1 MKCSHC
7 QLEFKESE
15 LFKEVINHKEL
26 YFCCTGC
33 ARVYALLLDLNLE
46 SFYDKL
52 NDSTLAPVTPQ
63 DSMSALELEQA
74 LEENNKGDFILNL
87 LLEKTHCNACLW
99 LNQKVLERL
108 KGVKKVSVNF
118 TTHHLQIVFDKSLN
132 PKEIVQK
139 IESLGYG
146 AKIYNAKNYALK
158 AQKEQRSYLLTLSVG
173 FFATMNLM
181 FIAIA
186 KYASYGGA
194 SYGGASYGGA
204 SYGGASYG
212 AGMDKLMQR
221 NLDLVS
227 LFLSLLVLVVVGRFF
242 IKGAFYG
249 LKNGV
254 LGMDLSVSFG
264 ALSAFVYSIYAML
277 VSQETYFEASSTILT
292 LVFGSKFLEL
302 KAKLFAN
309 EKCLAL
315 ESHEIHSVIVV
326 ENGKQIEKHPKDV
339 AIGSVVLVPSGA
351 KIALDGVLLNHASVD
366 ASLISGEFKPL
377 ELGVND
383 QILGGYVN
391 VGVPFSY
398 QVSADFQNSRLSS
411 LLETLK
417 KSFLEKPLIESS
429 ANKIADI
436 FSKAVLFL
444 AFISFLLWQFG
455 LGGNFEKALMV
466 CISVLVISCPCAFA
480 LATPI
485 ALVIGVFKNPLIV
498 FKEALFLETLA
509 KVKKIFIDKTGTLT
523 QKEVLLK
530 EKIIYEEFDE
540 RLLKSLL
547 KVREHLAHS
556 AILKS
561 LDSDEVSLEKIEFF
575 AHGLKANYHNETLLV
590 GSLKFLNAMGVNIK
604 AKESANI
611 MVGFAKNKTLCAL
624 FILEERLKNNAKEV
638 IQFLQNKGLELEILS
653 GDNESSVK
661 ECAKKLGISNY
672 HANLT
677 PEDKAQIINSY
688 KGVCAMIG
696 DGNND
701 ALALKQASVSLGFE
715 KSALSKSACDI
726 LLLEENLSLLRKA
739 FDNAQKVYQ
748 VVLQNIVLSLIYNA
762 ILIPVAMLGYIN
774 PLIASLSMS
783 ASSLLVVLNSLRLKR
798 S

>member
-15 LFKEVINHKEL
+15 LFKEVIDHKEL
-26 YFCCTGC
+26 HFCCTGC

-74 LEENNKGDFILNL
+74 LEENNKGKLILNL

-108 KGVKKVSVNF
+108 SGVKKVSVNF
-118 TTHHLQIVFDKSLN
+118 TTHHLQIVFDKSLD
-132 PKEIVQK
+132 PKEIIQK

-186 KYASYGGA
+186 KYASYGSA
-194 SYGGASYGGA
+194 SYGGANYGT
-204 SYGGASYG
+204 
-212 AGMDKLMQR
+212 GMDKLMQR

-264 ALSAFVYSIYAML
+264 ALSAFVYSLYAML

-302 KAKLFAN
+302 KARLFAN

-326 ENGKQIEKHPKDV
+326 EKDKQIEKHPKDV
-339 AIGSVVLVPSGA
+339 AIGSVVWVPSGA
-351 KIALDGVLLNHASVD
+351 KIALDGVLLNNASVD

-383 QILGGYVN
+383 LILGGYVN

-398 QVSADFQNSRLSS
+398 QVSATFQNSRLSG

-444 AFISFLLWQFG
+444 AFVSFLLWQFG
-455 LGGNFEKALMV
+455 LGGDFEKALMV

-530 EKIIYEEFDE
+530 EKIIYEEFDG

-547 KVREHLAHS
+547 KTREHLAHS

-561 LDSDEVSLEKIEFF
+561 LDSDEVNLETIEFF
-575 AHGLKANYHNETLLV
+575 AHGLKANYQNETLLV
-590 GSLKFLNAMGVNIK
+590 GSLKFLNAMGVDIK

-624 FILEERLKNNAKEV
+624 FILEERLKANAKEV
-638 IQFLQNKGLELEILS
+638 VQALQNKGLELEILS

-661 ECAKKLGISNY
+661 ECAKKLGISKY
-672 HANLT
+672 HAHLT
-677 PEDKAQIINSY
+677 PEDKAQIVSSY

-726 LLLEENLSLLRKA
+726 LLLEEDLSLLEKA

-762 ILIPVAMLGYIN
+762 VLIPIAMLGYIN

-783 ASSLLVVLNSLRLKR
+783 GSSLLVVLNSLRLKR

>member
-74 LEENNKGDFILNL
+74 LEENNKGELILNL

-108 KGVKKVSVNF
+108 SGVKKVSVNF

-132 PKEIVQK
+132 PKEIIQK

-158 AQKEQRSYLLTLSVG
+158 AQKEQRSYLITLSVG

-186 KYASYGGA
+186 KYASYGSA
-194 SYGGASYGGA
+194 SYGGASYGT
-204 SYGGASYG
+204 
-212 AGMDKLMQR
+212 GMDKLMQR

-264 ALSAFVYSIYAML
+264 ALSAFVYSVYAML

-302 KAKLFAN
+302 KARLFAN

-315 ESHEIHSVIVV
+315 ESHEIHSVIIV
-326 ENGKQIEKHPKDV
+326 EKDKQIEKHPKDV
-339 AIGSVVLVPSGA
+339 AIGSVVWVPSGA

-383 QILGGYVN
+383 PILGGYVN

-398 QVSADFQNSRLSS
+398 QVSATFQNSRLSG

-429 ANKIADI
+429 ANQIADI

-444 AFISFLLWQFG
+444 AFVSFLLWQFG

-530 EKIIYEEFDE
+530 EKIIYEGFDE

-547 KVREHLAHS
+547 KTREHLAHS

-561 LDSDEVSLEKIEFF
+561 LDGDEVDLEKIEFF
-575 AHGLKANYHNETLLV
+575 AHGLKANYQNETLLV
-590 GSLKFLNAMGVNIK
+590 GSLKFLSAMGVGIK
-604 AKESANI
+604 TKESANI

-638 IQFLQNKGLELEILS
+638 VQALQNKGLELEILS

-661 ECAKKLGISNY
+661 ECAKKLGISKY
-672 HANLT
+672 HAHLT
-677 PEDKAQIINSY
+677 PEDKAQIVSSY

-715 KSALSKSACDI
+715 KSTLSKSACDI
-726 LLLEENLSLLRKA
+726 LLLEEDLSLLEKA

>member
-15 LFKEVINHKEL
+15 LFKEVIHHKEL
-26 YFCCTGC
+26 HFCCAGC

-63 DSMSALELEQA
+63 DSMNALELEQA
-74 LEENNKGDFILNL
+74 IEENNKGDFILNL

-158 AQKEQRSYLLTLSVG
+158 TQKEQRSYLLTLSVG

-186 KYASYGGA
+186 KYASYGSA
-194 SYGGASYGGA
+194 SYGSAN
-204 SYGGASYG
+204 YG

-264 ALSAFVYSIYAML
+264 ALSAFVYSVYAML
-277 VSQETYFEASSTILT
+277 VSQETYFEASSAILT

-302 KAKLFAN
+302 KARLFAN

-326 ENGKQIEKHPKDV
+326 ENGKQVEKHPKDV
-339 AIGSVVLVPSGA
+339 AIGSVVWVPSGA

-383 QILGGYVN
+383 PILGGYVN

-398 QVSADFQNSRLSS
+398 QVSANFQNSRLSG

-444 AFISFLLWQFG
+444 AFVSFLLWQFG
-455 LGGNFEKALMV
+455 LGGDFEKALMV

-547 KVREHLAHS
+547 KTREHLAHS

-561 LDSDEVSLEKIEFF
+561 LDSDEINLEKIEFF
-575 AHGLKANYHNETLLV
+575 AHGLKASYHNETLLV
-590 GSLKFLNAMGVNIK
+590 GSLKFLNAMGVDTK

-638 IQFLQNKGLELEILS
+638 VQALQNKGLELEILS

-661 ECAKKLGISNY
+661 ECAKKLGISKY

-677 PEDKAQIINSY
+677 PEDKAQIISSY
-688 KGVCAMIG
+688 KGVYAMVG

-726 LLLEENLSLLRKA
+726 LLLEEDLSLLEKA

-798 S
+798 P

>member
-15 LFKEVINHKEL
+15 LFKEAINHKEL

-52 NDSTLAPVTPQ
+52 NDSVLAPVTPQ

-194 SYGGASYGGA
+194 SYGSASYGI
-204 SYGGASYG
+204 
-212 AGMDKLMQR
+212 GMDKLMQR

-254 LGMDLSVSFG
+254 LSMDLSVSFG

-302 KAKLFAN
+302 KARLFAN

-315 ESHEIHSVIVV
+315 ESHEIHSVIVI

-398 QVSADFQNSRLSS
+398 QVSANFQNSRLSS

-638 IQFLQNKGLELEILS
+638 IQALQDKGLELEILS

-677 PEDKAQIINSY
+677 PEDKAQIISSY

-726 LLLEENLSLLRKA
+726 LLLEEDLSLLKKA

>member
-74 LEENNKGDFILNL
+74 LEENNKGELILNL

-118 TTHHLQIVFDKSLN
+118 TTHHLQIVFEKSLN
-132 PKEIVQK
+132 PKEIIQK

-186 KYASYGGA
+186 KYASYGSA
-194 SYGGASYGGA
+194 SYGGANYGG
-204 SYGGASYG
+204 
-212 AGMDKLMQR
+212 GMDKLMQR

-264 ALSAFVYSIYAML
+264 ALSAFVYSLYAML

-302 KAKLFAN
+302 KARLFAN

-315 ESHEIHSVIVV
+315 ESHEIHSVIIV
-326 ENGKQIEKHPKDV
+326 EKDKQIEKHPKDV
-339 AIGSVVLVPSGA
+339 AIGSVVWVPSGA
-351 KIALDGVLLNHASVD
+351 KIALDGVLLNSASVD

-383 QILGGYVN
+383 PILGGYVN

-398 QVSADFQNSRLSS
+398 QVSATFQNSRLSS

-429 ANKIADI
+429 ANQIADI

-444 AFISFLLWQFG
+444 AFVSFLLWQFG

-547 KVREHLAHS
+547 KTREHLAHS
-556 AILKS
+556 AILK
-561 LDSDEVSLEKIEFF
+561 LLHGDEVNLEKIEFF
-575 AHGLKANYHNETLLV
+575 AHGLKASYQNETLLV
-590 GSLKFLNAMGVNIK
+590 GSLKFLNAMGVGIK

-624 FILEERLKNNAKEV
+624 FILEERLKANAKEV
-638 IQFLQNKGLELEILS
+638 IQALQNKGLELEILS

-661 ECAKKLGISNY
+661 ECAKKLGIPKY

-677 PEDKAQIINSY
+677 PEDKAQIVSSY
-688 KGVCAMIG
+688 QGVCAMVG

-726 LLLEENLSLLRKA
+726 LLLEEDLSLLEKA
-739 FDNAQKVYQ
+739 FHNAQKVYQ

>member
-63 DSMSALELEQA
+63 DSMNALELEQA
-74 LEENNKGDFILNL
+74 LEENNKSDFILNL

-108 KGVKKVSVNF
+108 SGVKKVSVNF
-118 TTHHLQIVFDKSLN
+118 TTHHLQIVFEKSLD

-186 KYASYGGA
+186 KYASYGSA
-194 SYGGASYGGA
+194 SYGSASYG
-204 SYGGASYG
+204 S
-212 AGMDKLMQR
+212 GMDKLMQR

-264 ALSAFVYSIYAML
+264 ALSAFVYSVYAML

-302 KAKLFAN
+302 KARLFAN

-326 ENGKQIEKHPKDV
+326 EKDKQIEKHPKDV
-339 AIGSVVLVPSGA
+339 AIGSVVWVPSGA
-351 KIALDGVLLNHASVD
+351 KIALDGVLLNNASVD

-383 QILGGYVN
+383 PILGGYVN

-398 QVSADFQNSRLSS
+398 QVSANFQNSRLSS

-429 ANKIADI
+429 ANQIADI

-444 AFISFLLWQFG
+444 AFVSFLLWQFG
-455 LGGNFEKALMV
+455 LGGDFEKALMV

-530 EKIIYEEFDE
+530 EKIIYEEFDG

-547 KVREHLAHS
+547 KTREHLAHS

-561 LDSDEVSLEKIEFF
+561 LDGDEVSLEKIEFF
-575 AHGLKANYHNETLLV
+575 AHGLKANYQNETLLV
-590 GSLKFLNAMGVNIK
+590 GSLKFLNAMGVDLK
-604 AKESANI
+604 VEESANI

-624 FILEERLKNNAKEV
+624 FILEERLKANAKEV
-638 IQFLQNKGLELEILS
+638 IQALQNKGLELEILS

-661 ECAKKLGISNY
+661 ECAKKLGISKY
-672 HANLT
+672 HAHLT
-677 PEDKAQIINSY
+677 PEDKAQVISSY

-726 LLLEENLSLLRKA
+726 LLLEEDLSLLEKA
-739 FDNAQKVYQ
+739 FHNAQKVYQ

-798 S
+798 T

>member
-74 LEENNKGDFILNL
+74 LEENNKSDFILNL

-186 KYASYGGA
+186 KYASYG
-194 SYGGASYGGA
+194 
-204 SYGGASYG
+204 

-302 KAKLFAN
+302 KARLFAN

-398 QVSADFQNSRLSS
+398 QVSANFQNSRLSG

-547 KVREHLAHS
+547 KTREHLAHS

-604 AKESANI
+604 AKESTNI

-638 IQFLQNKGLELEILS
+638 VQFLQNKGLELEILS

-677 PEDKAQIINSY
+677 PEDKAQIISSY

-726 LLLEENLSLLRKA
+726 LLLEEDLSLLKKA

-783 ASSLLVVLNSLRLKR
+783 GSSLLVVLNSLRLKR

>member
-7 QLEFKESE
+7 QLEFKEGE
-15 LFKEVINHKEL
+15 LFKEVIHHKEL

-74 LEENNKGDFILNL
+74 LEENNKGKLILNL

-108 KGVKKVSVNF
+108 SGVKKVSVNF
-118 TTHHLQIVFDKSLN
+118 TTHHLQIVFDKSLD
-132 PKEIVQK
+132 PKEIIQK

-186 KYASYGGA
+186 KYASYGSA
-194 SYGGASYGGA
+194 SYGGANYGT
-204 SYGGASYG
+204 
-212 AGMDKLMQR
+212 GMDKLMQR

-264 ALSAFVYSIYAML
+264 ALSAFVYSLYAML

-302 KAKLFAN
+302 KARLFAN

-326 ENGKQIEKHPKDV
+326 EKDKQIEKHPKDV
-339 AIGSVVLVPSGA
+339 AIGSVVWVPSGA
-351 KIALDGVLLNHASVD
+351 KIALDGVLLNNASVD

-383 QILGGYVN
+383 PILGGYVN

-398 QVSADFQNSRLSS
+398 QVSANFQNSRLSS

-429 ANKIADI
+429 ANQIADI

-455 LGGNFEKALMV
+455 LGGGFEKALMV

-547 KVREHLAHS
+547 KTREHLAHN
-556 AILKS
+556 AILKT
-561 LDSDEVSLEKIEFF
+561 LDGDEVDLEKIEFF
-575 AHGLKANYHNETLLV
+575 AHGLKANYQNETLLV
-590 GSLKFLNAMGVNIK
+590 GSLKFLKSMGVDLK
-604 AKESANI
+604 VKESANI

-624 FILEERLKNNAKEV
+624 FILEERLKANAKEV
-638 IQFLQNKGLELEILS
+638 IQALQNQGLELEILS

-661 ECAKKLGISNY
+661 ECAKKLGISKY
-672 HANLT
+672 HAHLT
-677 PEDKAQIINSY
+677 PEDKAQIVSSY
-688 KGVCAMIG
+688 QGVCAMIG

-701 ALALKQASVSLGFE
+701 ALALKKASVSLGFE

-726 LLLEENLSLLRKA
+726 LLLEEDLSLLEKA
-739 FDNAQKVYQ
+739 FHNAQKVYQ

>member
-15 LFKEVINHKEL
+15 LFKEVIHHKEL
-26 YFCCTGC
+26 HFCCAGC

-63 DSMSALELEQA
+63 DPMNILELEQA

-118 TTHHLQIVFDKSLN
+118 TTHHLQIVFEKSLD
-132 PKEIVQK
+132 PKEIIQK

-146 AKIYNAKNYALK
+146 AKIYNVQNYTLK

-186 KYASYGGA
+186 KYASYGSTSYGSA
-194 SYGGASYGGA
+194 SYGSASYG
-204 SYGGASYG
+204 S
-212 AGMDKLMQR
+212 GMDKLMQR

-302 KAKLFAN
+302 KARLFAN

-315 ESHEIHSVIVV
+315 ESHEIHSVIIV

-339 AIGSVVLVPSGA
+339 ATGSVVWVPSGA
-351 KIALDGVLLNHASVD
+351 KIALDGVLLSNASVD

-383 QILGGYVN
+383 PILGGYVN

-398 QVSADFQNSRLSS
+398 QVSATFQNSRLSS

-429 ANKIADI
+429 ANQIADI

-444 AFISFLLWQFG
+444 AFVSFLLWQFG
-455 LGGNFEKALMV
+455 LGGSFEKALMV

-547 KVREHLAHS
+547 KTKEHLAHN
-556 AILKS
+556 AILKT
-561 LDSDEVSLEKIEFF
+561 LHVDEVNLEKIEFF
-575 AHGLKANYHNETLLV
+575 AHGLKASYHNETLLV
-590 GSLKFLNAMGVNIK
+590 GSLKFLNAMGVDIK
-604 AKESANI
+604 TKESANI

-624 FILEERLKNNAKEV
+624 FILEERLKANAKEV
-638 IQFLQNKGLELEILS
+638 IQALQNQGLELEILS

-661 ECAKKLGISNY
+661 ECAKKLGISKY
-672 HANLT
+672 HAHLT
-677 PEDKAQIINSY
+677 PEDKAQIISSY

-726 LLLEENLSLLRKA
+726 LLLEEDLSLLEKA
-739 FDNAQKVYQ
+739 FHNAQKVYQ

-783 ASSLLVVLNSLRLKR
+783 GSSLLVVLNSLRLKR

>member
-15 LFKEVINHKEL
+15 LFKEMINHKEL
-26 YFCCTGC
+26 HFCCTGC

-74 LEENNKGDFILNL
+74 LEENNKGELILNL

-108 KGVKKVSVNF
+108 SGVKKVSVNF
-118 TTHHLQIVFDKSLN
+118 TTHHLQIVFEKSLN
-132 PKEIVQK
+132 PKEIIQK

-186 KYASYGGA
+186 KYASYG
-194 SYGGASYGGA
+194 S
-204 SYGGASYG
+204 
-212 AGMDKLMQR
+212 GMDKLMQR

-264 ALSAFVYSIYAML
+264 ALSAFVYSLYAML

-302 KAKLFAN
+302 KARLFAN

-315 ESHEIHSVIVV
+315 ESHEIHSVIIV

-339 AIGSVVLVPSGA
+339 AIGSVVWVPSGA
-351 KIALDGVLLNHASVD
+351 KIALDGVLLNNASVD

-383 QILGGYVN
+383 PILGGYVN

-429 ANKIADI
+429 ANQIADI

-444 AFISFLLWQFG
+444 AFVSFLLWQFG

-530 EKIIYEEFDE
+530 EKIIHEEFDE

-547 KVREHLAHS
+547 KTREHLAHN

-561 LDSDEVSLEKIEFF
+561 LDGDEVNLEKIEFF
-575 AHGLKANYHNETLLV
+575 AHGLKANYQNETLLV

-624 FILEERLKNNAKEV
+624 FILEERLKANAKEV
-638 IQFLQNKGLELEILS
+638 IQALQNQGLELEILS

-661 ECAKKLGISNY
+661 ECAKKLGISKY
-672 HANLT
+672 HAHLT
-677 PEDKAQIINSY
+677 PEDKAQIVSSY
-688 KGVCAMIG
+688 QGVCAMVG

-726 LLLEENLSLLRKA
+726 LLLEEDLSLLEKA

>member
-26 YFCCTGC
+26 HFCCTGC

-63 DSMSALELEQA
+63 GSMNALELEQA
-74 LEENNKGDFILNL
+74 LEESNKSDFILNL

-132 PKEIVQK
+132 PREIVQK

-186 KYASYGGA
+186 KYASYG
-194 SYGGASYGGA
+194 S
-204 SYGGASYG
+204 ASYG

-302 KAKLFAN
+302 KARLFAN

-326 ENGKQIEKHPKDV
+326 ENGKQTEKHPKDV
-339 AIGSVVLVPSGA
+339 AIGSVVWVPSGA
-351 KIALDGVLLNHASVD
+351 KIALDGALLSNASVD

-383 QILGGYVN
+383 PILGGYVN

-398 QVSADFQNSRLSS
+398 QVSTNFQNSRLSG

-444 AFISFLLWQFG
+444 ALVSFLLWQFG
-455 LGGNFEKALMV
+455 LGGDFEKALMV

-530 EKIIYEEFDE
+530 EKIIYEEFDG
-540 RLLKSLL
+540 RLLRSLL
-547 KVREHLAHS
+547 KTREHLAHS

-561 LDSDEVSLEKIEFF
+561 LDGDEVSLEKIEFF
-575 AHGLKANYHNETLLV
+575 AHGLKASYRNETLLV
-590 GSLKFLNAMGVNIK
+590 GSLKFLNAMGVDTPMK
-604 AKESANI
+604 DSANI

-638 IQFLQNKGLELEILS
+638 VQALQNKGLELEILS

-661 ECAKKLGISNY
+661 ECAKKLGISKY
-672 HANLT
+672 HAHLT
-677 PEDKAQIINSY
+677 PEDKAQIISSY

-726 LLLEENLSLLRKA
+726 LLLEEDLSLLKKA

>member
-186 KYASYGGA
+186 KYASYG
-194 SYGGASYGGA
+194 
-204 SYGGASYG
+204 

-302 KAKLFAN
+302 KARLFAN

-351 KIALDGVLLNHASVD
+351 KIALDGVLLNSASVD

-398 QVSADFQNSRLSS
+398 QVSANFQNSRLSS

-547 KVREHLAHS
+547 KTREHLAHS

-604 AKESANI
+604 AKESTNI

-624 FILEERLKNNAKEV
+624 FVLEERLKNNAKEV
-638 IQFLQNKGLELEILS
+638 VQFLQNKGLELEILS

-677 PEDKAQIINSY
+677 PEDKAQIISSY

-726 LLLEENLSLLRKA
+726 LLLEEDLSLLKKA

>member
-26 YFCCTGC
+26 HFCCTGC

-52 NDSTLAPVTPQ
+52 NDSTLAPVTLQ

-74 LEENNKGDFILNL
+74 LEENNKSDFILNL

-194 SYGGASYGGA
+194 SYGGASY
-204 SYGGASYG
+204 S

-302 KAKLFAN
+302 KARLFAN

-351 KIALDGVLLNHASVD
+351 KIALDGVLLNSASVD

-391 VGVPFSY
+391 VGAPFSY
-398 QVSADFQNSRLSS
+398 QVSANFQNSRLSS

-498 FKEALFLETLA
+498 FKEALFLEALA
-509 KVKKIFIDKTGTLT
+509 KVEKIFIDKTGTLT

-547 KVREHLAHS
+547 KTREHLAHS

-561 LDSDEVSLEKIEFF
+561 LDSDEVHLETIEFF
-575 AHGLKANYHNETLLV
+575 AHGLKANCHNETLLV

-638 IQFLQNKGLELEILS
+638 IQALQNKGLELEILS
-653 GDNESSVK
+653 GDNENSVK
-661 ECAKKLGISNY
+661 ECAKKLGISKY

-677 PEDKAQIINSY
+677 PEDKAQIISSY

-726 LLLEENLSLLRKA
+726 LLLEEDLSLLKKA

-783 ASSLLVVLNSLRLKR
+783 CSSLLVVLNSLRLKR

>member
-15 LFKEVINHKEL
+15 LFKEVIHHKEL

-33 ARVYALLLDLNLE
+33 ARVYALLTDLNLE

-132 PKEIVQK
+132 PKEIIQK

-146 AKIYNAKNYALK
+146 AKIYNAQNYTLK

-186 KYASYGGA
+186 KYASYGSA
-194 SYGGASYGGA
+194 SYGGAGYG
-204 SYGGASYG
+204 S
-212 AGMDKLMQR
+212 GMDKLMQR

-264 ALSAFVYSIYAML
+264 ALSAFVYSLYAML

-302 KAKLFAN
+302 KARLFAN

-339 AIGSVVLVPSGA
+339 AIGSVVWVPSGA
-351 KIALDGVLLNHASVD
+351 KIALDGVLLNNASVD

-383 QILGGYVN
+383 PILGGYVN

-398 QVSADFQNSRLSS
+398 QVSVNFQNSRLSS

-429 ANKIADI
+429 ANQIADI

-444 AFISFLLWQFG
+444 AFVSFLLWQFG

-547 KVREHLAHS
+547 KTREHLAHN
-556 AILKS
+556 AILKT
-561 LDSDEVSLEKIEFF
+561 LNGDEVSLEKIEFF
-575 AHGLKANYHNETLLV
+575 AHGLKANYQNETLLV
-590 GSLKFLNAMGVNIK
+590 GSLKFLKSMGVDLK
-604 AKESANI
+604 VKESANI
-611 MVGFAKNKTLCAL
+611 MVGFAKNKTLYAL
-624 FILEERLKNNAKEV
+624 FILEERLKANAKEV
-638 IQFLQNKGLELEILS
+638 IQALQNQGLELEILS

-661 ECAKKLGISNY
+661 ECAKKLGISKY
-672 HANLT
+672 HAHLT
-677 PEDKAQIINSY
+677 PEDKAQIISSY
-688 KGVCAMIG
+688 KGVCAMVG

-726 LLLEENLSLLRKA
+726 LLLEENLSLLEKA

-748 VVLQNIVLSLIYNA
+748 VVLQNIVLSLIYNT

-783 ASSLLVVLNSLRLKR
+783 GSSLLVVLNSLRLKC

>member
-26 YFCCTGC
+26 HFCCTGC

-63 DSMSALELEQA
+63 DSMNALELEQA
-74 LEENNKGDFILNL
+74 IEENNKGELILNL

-108 KGVKKVSVNF
+108 SGVKKVSVNF

-194 SYGGASYGGA
+194 SYGGTN
-204 SYGGASYG
+204 YG

-264 ALSAFVYSIYAML
+264 ALSAFVYSVYAML

-302 KAKLFAN
+302 KARLFAN

-315 ESHEIHSVIVV
+315 ESHEIHSVIIV
-326 ENGKQIEKHPKDV
+326 EKDKQIEKHPKDV
-339 AIGSVVLVPSGA
+339 AIGSVVWVPSGA
-351 KIALDGVLLNHASVD
+351 KIALDGVLLNNASVD

-383 QILGGYVN
+383 PILGGYVN

-398 QVSADFQNSRLSS
+398 QVSATFQNSRLSS

-429 ANKIADI
+429 ANQIADI

-444 AFISFLLWQFG
+444 AFVSFLLWQFG
-455 LGGNFEKALMV
+455 LGGDFEKALMV

-530 EKIIYEEFDE
+530 EKIIYKEFDE

-547 KVREHLAHS
+547 KTREHLAHN
-556 AILKS
+556 AILKT
-561 LDSDEVSLEKIEFF
+561 LNSDEVNLEKIEFF
-575 AHGLKANYHNETLLV
+575 AHGLKANYQNETLLV

-604 AKESANI
+604 TKESANI

-624 FILEERLKNNAKEV
+624 FILEERLKANAKEV
-638 IQFLQNKGLELEILS
+638 IQALQNQGLELEILS

-661 ECAKKLGISNY
+661 ECAKKLGISKY

-677 PEDKAQIINSY
+677 PEDKAQIISSY
-688 KGVCAMIG
+688 QGVCAMIG

-701 ALALKQASVSLGFE
+701 ALALKKASVSLGFE

-726 LLLEENLSLLRKA
+726 LLLEEDLSLLEKA
-739 FDNAQKVYQ
+739 FHNAQKVYQ

-783 ASSLLVVLNSLRLKR
+783 GSSLLVVLNSLRLKR
-798 S
+798 P

>member
-15 LFKEVINHKEL
+15 LFKEVIHHKEL

-33 ARVYALLLDLNLE
+33 ARVYALLTDLNLE

-74 LEENNKGDFILNL
+74 LEENNKGELILNL

-118 TTHHLQIVFDKSLN
+118 TTHHLQIVFEKSLN
-132 PKEIVQK
+132 PKEIIQK

-146 AKIYNAKNYALK
+146 AKIYNAQNYTLK

-186 KYASYGGA
+186 KYASYGSA
-194 SYGGASYGGA
+194 SYGGVGYGG
-204 SYGGASYG
+204 
-212 AGMDKLMQR
+212 GMDKLMQR

-302 KAKLFAN
+302 KARLFAN

-339 AIGSVVLVPSGA
+339 AIGSVVWVPSGA
-351 KIALDGVLLNHASVD
+351 KIALDGVLLNNASVD
-366 ASLISGEFKPL
+366 ASLINGEFKPL

-383 QILGGYVN
+383 PILGGYVN

-429 ANKIADI
+429 ANQIADI

-444 AFISFLLWQFG
+444 AFVSFLLWQFG

-530 EKIIYEEFDE
+530 EKIIYKEFDE

-547 KVREHLAHS
+547 KTREHLAHN
-556 AILKS
+556 AILKT
-561 LDSDEVSLEKIEFF
+561 LDGDEVNLEKIEFF
-575 AHGLKANYHNETLLV
+575 AHGLKANYQNETLLV
-590 GSLKFLNAMGVNIK
+590 GSLKFLNAMGVGIK
-604 AKESANI
+604 TKESANI

-624 FILEERLKNNAKEV
+624 FILEERLKANAKEV
-638 IQFLQNKGLELEILS
+638 IQALQNQGLELEILS
-653 GDNESSVK
+653 GDNERSVK
-661 ECAKKLGISNY
+661 ECAKKLGISKY
-672 HANLT
+672 HAHLT
-677 PEDKAQIINSY
+677 PEDKAQIVSSY
-688 KGVCAMIG
+688 QGVCAMIG

-726 LLLEENLSLLRKA
+726 LLLEEDLSLLEKA
-739 FDNAQKVYQ
+739 FHNAQKVYQ

-762 ILIPVAMLGYIN
+762 VLIPVAMLGYIN

>member
-15 LFKEVINHKEL
+15 LFKEVIHHKEL

-74 LEENNKGDFILNL
+74 LEENNKSDFILNL

-118 TTHHLQIVFDKSLN
+118 TTHHLQIVFDKSLD
-132 PKEIVQK
+132 PKEIIQK

-194 SYGGASYGGA
+194 SYGGAGYGT
-204 SYGGASYG
+204 
-212 AGMDKLMQR
+212 GMDKLMQR

-277 VSQETYFEASSTILT
+277 VSQETYFEASNTILT

-302 KAKLFAN
+302 KARLFAN

-315 ESHEIHSVIVV
+315 ESHEIHSVIIV

-339 AIGSVVLVPSGA
+339 AIGSVVWVPSGA
-351 KIALDGVLLNHASVD
+351 KIALDGVLLNNASVD

-383 QILGGYVN
+383 PILGGYVN

-398 QVSADFQNSRLSS
+398 QVSANFQNSRLSS

-429 ANKIADI
+429 ANQIADI

-444 AFISFLLWQFG
+444 AFVSFLLWQFG

-530 EKIIYEEFDE
+530 EKIIYEEFDG

-547 KVREHLAHS
+547 KVREHLAHN
-556 AILKS
+556 AILKT
-561 LDSDEVSLEKIEFF
+561 LDSDEVNLEQIEFF
-575 AHGLKANYHNETLLV
+575 AHGLKASYQNETLLV
-590 GSLKFLNAMGVNIK
+590 GSLKFLNAMGVDLK
-604 AKESANI
+604 VEESANI

-624 FILEERLKNNAKEV
+624 FILEERLKANAKEV
-638 IQFLQNKGLELEILS
+638 IQALQNQGLELEILS

-661 ECAKKLGISNY
+661 ECAKKLGISKY

-677 PEDKAQIINSY
+677 PEYKAQIVSSY

-726 LLLEENLSLLRKA
+726 LLLEEDLSLLEKA
-739 FDNAQKVYQ
+739 FHNAQKVYQ

>member
-15 LFKEVINHKEL
+15 LFKEVIHHKEL
-26 YFCCTGC
+26 HFCCAGC

-186 KYASYGGA
+186 KYASYG
-194 SYGGASYGGA
+194 
-204 SYGGASYG
+204 

-264 ALSAFVYSIYAML
+264 ALSAFVYSVYAML

-302 KAKLFAN
+302 KARLFAN

-326 ENGKQIEKHPKDV
+326 ENGKQTEKHPKDV
-339 AIGSVVLVPSGA
+339 AIGSVVWVPSGA

-383 QILGGYVN
+383 PILGGYVN

-398 QVSADFQNSRLSS
+398 QVSANFQNSRLSG

-444 AFISFLLWQFG
+444 AFVSFLLWQFG
-455 LGGNFEKALMV
+455 LGGDFEKALMV

-530 EKIIYEEFDE
+530 EKIIYEGFDE

-547 KVREHLAHS
+547 KTREHLAHS
-556 AILKS
+556 TILKS
-561 LDSDEVSLEKIEFF
+561 LNSDEVSLEKIEFF
-575 AHGLKANYHNETLLV
+575 AHGLKASYHNETMLV
-590 GSLKFLNAMGVNIK
+590 GSLKFLNAMGVDTK

-638 IQFLQNKGLELEILS
+638 IQALQNKGLELEILS
-653 GDNESSVK
+653 GDNENSVK
-661 ECAKKLGISNY
+661 ECTKKLGISKY

-677 PEDKAQIINSY
+677 PEDKAQIIRSY

-726 LLLEENLSLLRKA
+726 LLLEEDLSLLEKA

>member
-52 NDSTLAPVTPQ
+52 NDSVLAPVTPQ

-194 SYGGASYGGA
+194 SYGST
-204 SYGGASYG
+204 SYG

-302 KAKLFAN
+302 KARLFAN

-339 AIGSVVLVPSGA
+339 AIGSVILVPSGA

-383 QILGGYVN
+383 PILGGYVN

-398 QVSADFQNSRLSS
+398 QVSANFQNSRLSS

-436 FSKAVLFL
+436 FSKAVLSL

-455 LGGNFEKALMV
+455 LGGGFEKALMV

-547 KVREHLAHS
+547 KTREHLAHS

-561 LDSDEVSLEKIEFF
+561 LDSDEIHLETIEFF

-604 AKESANI
+604 AKENANI

-638 IQFLQNKGLELEILS
+638 VQALQNKGLELEILS

-677 PEDKAQIINSY
+677 PEDKAQIISSY

-715 KSALSKSACDI
+715 KSALSKSTCDI
-726 LLLEENLSLLRKA
+726 LLLEEDLSLLKKA

>member
-15 LFKEVINHKEL
+15 LFKETINHKEL
-26 YFCCTGC
+26 HFCCAGC

-52 NDSTLAPVTPQ
+52 NDSTLAPITPQ
-63 DSMSALELEQA
+63 DPMNILELEQA
-74 LEENNKGDFILNL
+74 LEENNKGELILNL

-108 KGVKKVSVNF
+108 SGVKKVSVNF
-118 TTHHLQIVFDKSLN
+118 TTHHLQIVFEKSLD
-132 PKEIVQK
+132 PKEIIQK

-146 AKIYNAKNYALK
+146 AKIYNAKNYTLK

-186 KYASYGGA
+186 KYASYGSAG
-194 SYGGASYGGA
+194 YGGASYG
-204 SYGGASYG
+204 S
-212 AGMDKLMQR
+212 GMDKLMQR

-264 ALSAFVYSIYAML
+264 ALSAFVYSLYAML

-302 KAKLFAN
+302 KARLFAN

-339 AIGSVVLVPSGA
+339 AIGSVVWVPSGA
-351 KIALDGVLLNHASVD
+351 KIALDGVLLNSASVD

-383 QILGGYVN
+383 LILGGYVN

-398 QVSADFQNSRLSS
+398 QVSATFQNSRLSS

-429 ANKIADI
+429 ANQIADI

-444 AFISFLLWQFG
+444 AFVSFLLWQFG

-530 EKIIYEEFDE
+530 EKIIHEEFDE

-547 KVREHLAHS
+547 KTREHLAHS
-556 AILKS
+556 AILKT
-561 LDSDEVSLEKIEFF
+561 LNGDEVDLEKIEFF
-575 AHGLKANYHNETLLV
+575 AHGLKASYQNKTLLV
-590 GSLKFLNAMGVNIK
+590 GSLKFLNAMGVDLK
-604 AKESANI
+604 VKESANI

-624 FILEERLKNNAKEV
+624 FILEERLKANAKEV
-638 IQFLQNKGLELEILS
+638 IQALQNQGLELEILS

-661 ECAKKLGISNY
+661 ECAKKLGISKY
-672 HANLT
+672 HAHLT
-677 PEDKAQIINSY
+677 PEDKAQIISSY
-688 KGVCAMIG
+688 KGVCAMVG

-701 ALALKQASVSLGFE
+701 ALALKQASISLGFE

-726 LLLEENLSLLRKA
+726 LLLEEDLSLLEKA
-739 FDNAQKVYQ
+739 FHNAQKVYQ

-783 ASSLLVVLNSLRLKR
+783 GSSLLVVLNSLRLKR

>member
-15 LFKEVINHKEL
+15 LFKEVINHREL

-33 ARVYALLLDLNLE
+33 ARVYALLSDLNLE

-146 AKIYNAKNYALK
+146 AKIYNAKNYTLK

-186 KYASYGGA
+186 KY
-194 SYGGASYGGA
+194 
-204 SYGGASYG
+204 ASYG

-302 KAKLFAN
+302 KARLFAN

-391 VGVPFSY
+391 MGVPFSY
-398 QVSADFQNSRLSS
+398 QVSANFQNSRLSS

-547 KVREHLAHS
+547 KTREHLAHS

-561 LDSDEVSLEKIEFF
+561 LDSDEVHLEKIEFF

-611 MVGFAKNKTLCAL
+611 MVGFAKNKTLCTL

-653 GDNESSVK
+653 GDHESSVK
-661 ECAKKLGISNY
+661 ECAKKLGISKY

-677 PEDKAQIINSY
+677 PEDKAQIISSY

-726 LLLEENLSLLRKA
+726 LLLEEDLSLLKKA

>member
-15 LFKEVINHKEL
+15 LFKEVINHREL

-33 ARVYALLLDLNLE
+33 ARVYALLTDLNLE

-74 LEENNKGDFILNL
+74 LEENNKGELILNL

-146 AKIYNAKNYALK
+146 AKIYNAKNYTLK

-186 KYASYGGA
+186 KYASYGAA
-194 SYGGASYGGA
+194 SYGS
-204 SYGGASYG
+204 ASYG

-302 KAKLFAN
+302 KARLFAN

-339 AIGSVVLVPSGA
+339 AIGSVVWVPSGA
-351 KIALDGVLLNHASVD
+351 KIALDGVLLNNASVD

-383 QILGGYVN
+383 PILGGYVN

-398 QVSADFQNSRLSS
+398 QVSANFQNSRLSG

-444 AFISFLLWQFG
+444 AFVSFLLWQFG

-530 EKIIYEEFDE
+530 EKIIHEEFDE

-547 KVREHLAHS
+547 KTREHLAHS
-556 AILKS
+556 AIFKS
-561 LDSDEVSLEKIEFF
+561 LHGDEVSLEKIEFF
-575 AHGLKANYHNETLLV
+575 AHGLKASYQNETLLV
-590 GSLKFLNAMGVNIK
+590 GSLKFLKSMGVGIK
-604 AKESANI
+604 TKESANI

-624 FILEERLKNNAKEV
+624 FILEERLKANAKEV
-638 IQFLQNKGLELEILS
+638 IQALQNQGLELEILS

-661 ECAKKLGISNY
+661 ECAKKLGISKY
-672 HANLT
+672 HAHLT
-677 PEDKAQIINSY
+677 PEDKAQIVSSY
-688 KGVCAMIG
+688 QGVCAMVG

-726 LLLEENLSLLRKA
+726 LLLEEDLSLLEKA
-739 FDNAQKVYQ
+739 FHNAQKVYQ

-798 S
+798 T

>member
-63 DSMSALELEQA
+63 DSMSVLELEQA

-194 SYGGASYGGA
+194 SYGS
-204 SYGGASYG
+204 ASYG

-302 KAKLFAN
+302 KARLFAN

-339 AIGSVVLVPSGA
+339 AIGSVVLVPSWA
-351 KIALDGVLLNHASVD
+351 KIALDGVLLNNASVD

-377 ELGVND
+377 ELEVND

-398 QVSADFQNSRLSS
+398 QVSADFQNSRLSG
-411 LLETLK
+411 LLENLK

-436 FSKAVLFL
+436 FSKAVLLL

-509 KVKKIFIDKTGTLT
+509 KVEKIFIDKTGTLT

-561 LDSDEVSLEKIEFF
+561 LDSDEISLEKIEFF

-624 FILEERLKNNAKEV
+624 FVLEERLKNNAKEV
-638 IQFLQNKGLELEILS
+638 VQFLQNKGLELEILS

-661 ECAKKLGISNY
+661 GCAKKLGISNY

-677 PEDKAQIINSY
+677 PEDKAQIISSY
-688 KGVCAMIG
+688 RGVCAMIG

-726 LLLEENLSLLRKA
+726 LLLEEDLSLLKKA

-762 ILIPVAMLGYIN
+762 ILIPVAMLGCIN

-783 ASSLLVVLNSLRLKR
+783 GSSLLVVLNSLRLKR

>member
-74 LEENNKGDFILNL
+74 LEENNKGELILNL

-118 TTHHLQIVFDKSLN
+118 TTHHLQIVFEKSLN
-132 PKEIVQK
+132 PKEIIQK

-186 KYASYGGA
+186 KYASYGSA
-194 SYGGASYGGA
+194 SYGGANYGG
-204 SYGGASYG
+204 
-212 AGMDKLMQR
+212 GMDKLMQR

-302 KAKLFAN
+302 KARLFAN

-351 KIALDGVLLNHASVD
+351 KVALDGVLLNHASVD

-377 ELGVND
+377 ELEVND

-398 QVSADFQNSRLSS
+398 QVSANFQNSRLSS

-547 KVREHLAHS
+547 KTREHLAHS

-604 AKESANI
+604 TKGSANI
-611 MVGFAKNKTLCAL
+611 MVGFAKNKTLCTL
-624 FILEERLKNNAKEV
+624 FILEECLKNNAKEV
-638 IQFLQNKGLELEILS
+638 VQALQNKGLELEILS

-677 PEDKAQIINSY
+677 PEDKAQIISSY
-688 KGVCAMIG
+688 RGVCAMIG

-726 LLLEENLSLLRKA
+726 LLLEEDLSLLEKA

-762 ILIPVAMLGYIN
+762 ILIPIAMLGYIN

>member
-15 LFKEVINHKEL
+15 LFKEVIDHKEL
-26 YFCCTGC
+26 HFCCTGC

-63 DSMSALELEQA
+63 DSMNALELEQA

-186 KYASYGGA
+186 KYASYGSA
-194 SYGGASYGGA
+194 SYGGAN
-204 SYGGASYG
+204 YG

-264 ALSAFVYSIYAML
+264 ALSAFVYSVYAML

-302 KAKLFAN
+302 KARLFAN

-326 ENGKQIEKHPKDV
+326 ENGKQTEKHPKDV
-339 AIGSVVLVPSGA
+339 AIGSVVWVPSGA
-351 KIALDGVLLNHASVD
+351 KIALDGVLLNSASVD

-383 QILGGYVN
+383 PILGGYVN
-391 VGVPFSY
+391 VGTPFSY
-398 QVSADFQNSRLSS
+398 QVSANFQNSRLFG

-455 LGGNFEKALMV
+455 LGGDFEKALMV

-530 EKIIYEEFDE
+530 EKIIYEEFDG

-547 KVREHLAHS
+547 KTREHLAHS

-561 LDSDEVSLEKIEFF
+561 LDGDEVNLETIEFF
-575 AHGLKANYHNETLLV
+575 AHGLKASYQNETLLV
-590 GSLKFLNAMGVNIK
+590 GSLKFLNAMGVDTPM
-604 AKESANI
+604 KESANI

-624 FILEERLKNNAKEV
+624 FILEERLKANAKEV
-638 IQFLQNKGLELEILS
+638 IQALQNQGLELEILS

-661 ECAKKLGISNY
+661 ECAKKLGISKY
-672 HANLT
+672 HAHLT
-677 PEDKAQIINSY
+677 PEDKAQIISSY
-688 KGVCAMIG
+688 QGVCAMVG

-726 LLLEENLSLLRKA
+726 LLLEEDLSLLKKA

>member
-63 DSMSALELEQA
+63 DSMSTLELEQA
-74 LEENNKGDFILNL
+74 LEENNKSDFILNL

-146 AKIYNAKNYALK
+146 AKIYNTKNYALK
-158 AQKEQRSYLLTLSVG
+158 AQKEQRSYLITLSVG

-186 KYASYGGA
+186 KYASYG
-194 SYGGASYGGA
+194 SA

-264 ALSAFVYSIYAML
+264 ALSAFVYSVYAML

-302 KAKLFAN
+302 KARLFAN

-315 ESHEIHSVIVV
+315 ESHEIHSVIIV
-326 ENGKQIEKHPKDV
+326 EKDKQIEKHPKDV
-339 AIGSVVLVPSGA
+339 AIGSVVWVPSGA

-383 QILGGYVN
+383 PILGGYVN

-398 QVSADFQNSRLSS
+398 QVSATFQNSRLSG

-429 ANKIADI
+429 ANQIADI

-444 AFISFLLWQFG
+444 AFVSFLLWQFG

-561 LDSDEVSLEKIEFF
+561 LDSDEVNLETIEFF
-575 AHGLKANYHNETLLV
+575 AHGLKASYHNETLLV
-590 GSLKFLNAMGVNIK
+590 GSLKFLGSMGVGIPT
-604 AKESANI
+604 KESANI

-638 IQFLQNKGLELEILS
+638 VQALQNKGLELEILS

-661 ECAKKLGISNY
+661 ECAKKLGISKY
-672 HANLT
+672 HAHLT
-677 PEDKAQIINSY
+677 PEDKAQIISSY

-726 LLLEENLSLLRKA
+726 LLLEEDLSLLEKA

>member
-15 LFKEVINHKEL
+15 LFKEVIHHKEL

-63 DSMSALELEQA
+63 DPMNILELEQA
-74 LEENNKGDFILNL
+74 LEENNKGELILNL

-132 PKEIVQK
+132 PKEIIQK

-186 KYASYGGA
+186 KYASYGSA
-194 SYGGASYGGA
+194 SYGGANYGT
-204 SYGGASYG
+204 
-212 AGMDKLMQR
+212 GMDKLMQR

-264 ALSAFVYSIYAML
+264 ALSAFVYSLYAML

-302 KAKLFAN
+302 KARLFAN

-315 ESHEIHSVIVV
+315 ESHEIHSVIIV
-326 ENGKQIEKHPKDV
+326 ENGKQTEKHPKDV
-339 AIGSVVLVPSGA
+339 AIGSVVWVPSGA
-351 KIALDGVLLNHASVD
+351 KIALDGVLLSNASVD

-383 QILGGYVN
+383 PILGGYVN

-398 QVSADFQNSRLSS
+398 QVSADFQNSRLSG

-429 ANKIADI
+429 ANQIADI

-530 EKIIYEEFDE
+530 EKIIYEEFDG

-547 KVREHLAHS
+547 KTKEHLAHN
-556 AILKS
+556 AILKT
-561 LDSDEVSLEKIEFF
+561 LDGDEVDLEKIEFF
-575 AHGLKANYHNETLLV
+575 AHGLKASYRNETLLV
-590 GSLKFLNAMGVNIK
+590 GSLKFLNAMGVGIK
-604 AKESANI
+604 TKESANI

-638 IQFLQNKGLELEILS
+638 IQALQNQGLELEILS

-661 ECAKKLGISNY
+661 ECAKKLGISKY

-677 PEDKAQIINSY
+677 PEDKAQTISSY

-726 LLLEENLSLLRKA
+726 LLLEEDLSLLKKA

>member
-26 YFCCTGC
+26 YFCCMGC

-186 KYASYGGA
+186 KYASYGV
-194 SYGGASYGGA
+194 
-204 SYGGASYG
+204 
-212 AGMDKLMQR
+212 GMDKLMQR

-302 KAKLFAN
+302 KARLFAN

-326 ENGKQIEKHPKDV
+326 ENGKQQIEKHPKDV

-377 ELGVND
+377 ELEVND

-398 QVSADFQNSRLSS
+398 QVSANFQNSRLSG

-547 KVREHLAHS
+547 KTREHLAHS

-611 MVGFAKNKTLCAL
+611 MVGFAKNKTLCTL

-653 GDNESSVK
+653 GDNESSIK

-677 PEDKAQIINSY
+677 PEDKAQTISSY

-726 LLLEENLSLLRKA
+726 LLLEEDLSLLKKA

>member
-74 LEENNKGDFILNL
+74 LEENNKSDFILNL

-186 KYASYGGA
+186 KYASYG
-194 SYGGASYGGA
+194 
-204 SYGGASYG
+204 

-302 KAKLFAN
+302 KARLFAN

-351 KIALDGVLLNHASVD
+351 KIALDGVLLDHASVD

-377 ELGVND
+377 ELEVND
-383 QILGGYVN
+383 PILGGYVN

-398 QVSADFQNSRLSS
+398 QVSANFQNSRLSS

-547 KVREHLAHS
+547 KTREHLAHS

-561 LDSDEVSLEKIEFF
+561 LDSDEVHLEKIEFF

-638 IQFLQNKGLELEILS
+638 IQALQNKGLELEILS

-677 PEDKAQIINSY
+677 PEDKAQIISSY

-726 LLLEENLSLLRKA
+726 LLLEEDLSLLKKA

>member
-15 LFKEVINHKEL
+15 LFKEVIHHKEL

-74 LEENNKGDFILNL
+74 LEENNKGELILNL

-118 TTHHLQIVFDKSLN
+118 TTHHLQIVFEKSLN
-132 PKEIVQK
+132 PKEIIQK

-146 AKIYNAKNYALK
+146 AKIYNAQNYTLE

-186 KYASYGGA
+186 KYASYGSA
-194 SYGGASYGGA
+194 SYGGAGYG
-204 SYGGASYG
+204 S
-212 AGMDKLMQR
+212 GMDKLMQR

-302 KAKLFAN
+302 KARLFAN

-326 ENGKQIEKHPKDV
+326 ENGKQTEKHPKDV
-339 AIGSVVLVPSGA
+339 AIGSVVWVPSGA
-351 KIALDGVLLNHASVD
+351 KIALDGVLLSNASVD

-383 QILGGYVN
+383 PILGGYVN

-429 ANKIADI
+429 ANQIADI

-444 AFISFLLWQFG
+444 AFVSFLLWQFG

-530 EKIIYEEFDE
+530 EKIIHEEFDE

-547 KVREHLAHS
+547 KTREHLAHN

-561 LDSDEVSLEKIEFF
+561 LHGDEVDLEKIEFF
-575 AHGLKANYHNETLLV
+575 AHGLKANYQNETLLV
-590 GSLKFLNAMGVNIK
+590 GSLKFLKSMGVDIK
-604 AKESANI
+604 VKESANI

-624 FILEERLKNNAKEV
+624 FILEERLKANAKEV
-638 IQFLQNKGLELEILS
+638 IQALQNKGLELEILS

-661 ECAKKLGISNY
+661 ECAKKLGISKY
-672 HANLT
+672 HAHLT
-677 PEDKAQIINSY
+677 PEDKAQIISSY

-726 LLLEENLSLLRKA
+726 LLLEEDLSLLEKA
-739 FDNAQKVYQ
+739 FHNAQKVYQ

-798 S
+798 T

>member
-194 SYGGASYGGA
+194 SYGS
-204 SYGGASYG
+204 ASYG

-302 KAKLFAN
+302 KARLFAN

-351 KIALDGVLLNHASVD
+351 KIALDGVLLNNASVD

-436 FSKAVLFL
+436 FSKAVLLL

-509 KVKKIFIDKTGTLT
+509 KVEKIFIDKTGTLT

-556 AILKS
+556 AILKT
-561 LDSDEVSLEKIEFF
+561 LDSDEISLEKIEFF

-624 FILEERLKNNAKEV
+624 FVLEERLKANAKEV
-638 IQFLQNKGLELEILS
+638 VQFLQNQGLELEILS

-661 ECAKKLGISNY
+661 ECAKKLGISKY
-672 HANLT
+672 HAHLT
-677 PEDKAQIINSY
+677 PEDKAQIVSSY
-688 KGVCAMIG
+688 QGVCAMVG

-715 KSALSKSACDI
+715 KSTLSKSACDI
-726 LLLEENLSLLRKA
+726 LLLEEDLSLLEKA
-739 FDNAQKVYQ
+739 FHNAQKVYQ

-798 S
+798 T

>member
-26 YFCCTGC
+26 HFCCTGC

-74 LEENNKGDFILNL
+74 LEENNKSDFILNL

-108 KGVKKVSVNF
+108 GGVKKVSVNF
-118 TTHHLQIVFDKSLN
+118 TTHHLQIVFEKSLN
-132 PKEIVQK
+132 PKEIIQK

-146 AKIYNAKNYALK
+146 AKIYNAKNYTLK

-186 KYASYGGA
+186 KYASYGSA
-194 SYGGASYGGA
+194 SYGGASYG
-204 SYGGASYG
+204 S
-212 AGMDKLMQR
+212 GMDKLMQR

-264 ALSAFVYSIYAML
+264 ALSAFVYSLYAML

-302 KAKLFAN
+302 KARLFAN

-326 ENGKQIEKHPKDV
+326 EKDKQIEKHPKDV
-339 AIGSVVLVPSGA
+339 AIGSVVWVPSGA
-351 KIALDGVLLNHASVD
+351 KIALDGALLNNASVD

-383 QILGGYVN
+383 PILGGYVN

-398 QVSADFQNSRLSS
+398 QVSANFQNSRLSS

-429 ANKIADI
+429 ANQIADI

-455 LGGNFEKALMV
+455 LGGDFEKALMV

-530 EKIIYEEFDE
+530 EKIIYEEFDG

-547 KVREHLAHS
+547 KTREHLAHS

-561 LDSDEVSLEKIEFF
+561 LDSDEISLEKIEFF
-575 AHGLKANYHNETLLV
+575 AHGLKANYQNETLLV
-590 GSLKFLNAMGVNIK
+590 GSLKFLKSMGVDLK
-604 AKESANI
+604 VKESANI

-624 FILEERLKNNAKEV
+624 FILEERLKANAKEV
-638 IQFLQNKGLELEILS
+638 IQALQNQGLELEILS

-661 ECAKKLGISNY
+661 ECAKKLGISKY
-672 HANLT
+672 HAHLT
-677 PEDKAQIINSY
+677 PEDKAQIVSSY
-688 KGVCAMIG
+688 QGVCAMIG

-726 LLLEENLSLLRKA
+726 LLLEEDLSLLEKA
-739 FDNAQKVYQ
+739 FHNAQKVYQ

>member
-52 NDSTLAPVTPQ
+52 SDSTLAPVTPQ

-74 LEENNKGDFILNL
+74 LEENNKSDFILNL

-186 KYASYGGA
+186 KYASYG
-194 SYGGASYGGA
+194 
-204 SYGGASYG
+204 

-302 KAKLFAN
+302 KARLFAN

-377 ELGVND
+377 ELEVND

-398 QVSADFQNSRLSS
+398 QVSADFQNSRLSG

-547 KVREHLAHS
+547 KTREHLAHS

-638 IQFLQNKGLELEILS
+638 VQALQNKGLELEILS

-677 PEDKAQIINSY
+677 PEDKAQTISSY

-726 LLLEENLSLLRKA
+726 LLLEEDLSLLKKA

>member
-15 LFKEVINHKEL
+15 LFKEVIDHKEL
-26 YFCCTGC
+26 HFCCTGC

-63 DSMSALELEQA
+63 DSMNALELEQA

-194 SYGGASYGGA
+194 SYGGASYG
-204 SYGGASYG
+204 

-264 ALSAFVYSIYAML
+264 ALSAFVYSVYAML

-302 KAKLFAN
+302 KARLFAN
-309 EKCLAL
+309 EKCLTL
-315 ESHEIHSVIVV
+315 ESHEIHSVIIV

-339 AIGSVVLVPSGA
+339 AIGSVVWVPSGA
-351 KIALDGVLLNHASVD
+351 KIALDGVLLNNASVD

-383 QILGGYVN
+383 PILGGYVN

-398 QVSADFQNSRLSS
+398 QVSATFQNSRLSS

-429 ANKIADI
+429 ANQIADI

-444 AFISFLLWQFG
+444 AFVSFLLWQFG
-455 LGGNFEKALMV
+455 LGGDFEKALMV

-530 EKIIYEEFDE
+530 EKIIYKEFDG

-547 KVREHLAHS
+547 KTREHLAHS
-556 AILKS
+556 AILKT
-561 LDSDEVSLEKIEFF
+561 LNGDEVDLEKIEFF
-575 AHGLKANYHNETLLV
+575 AHGLKANYQNETLLV
-590 GSLKFLNAMGVNIK
+590 GSLKFLKSMGVDLK
-604 AKESANI
+604 VKESANI

-638 IQFLQNKGLELEILS
+638 IQALQNQGLELEILS
-653 GDNESSVK
+653 GDNESSVR
-661 ECAKKLGISNY
+661 ECAKKLGISKY

-677 PEDKAQIINSY
+677 PEDKAQIISSY

-726 LLLEENLSLLRKA
+726 LLLEEDLSLLEKA
-739 FDNAQKVYQ
+739 FHNAQKVYQ

-762 ILIPVAMLGYIN
+762 VLIPVAMLGYIN

-783 ASSLLVVLNSLRLKR
+783 TSSLLVVLNSLRLKR

>member
-15 LFKEVINHKEL
+15 LFKETINHREL
-26 YFCCTGC
+26 HFCCAGC

-74 LEENNKGDFILNL
+74 LEENNKGELILNL

-118 TTHHLQIVFDKSLN
+118 TTHHLQIVFEKSLD
-132 PKEIVQK
+132 PKEIIQK

-146 AKIYNAKNYALK
+146 AKIYNAQNYTLK

-186 KYASYGGA
+186 KYASYG
-194 SYGGASYGGA
+194 S
-204 SYGGASYG
+204 ASYG
-212 AGMDKLMQR
+212 AASYSSGMDKLMQR

-264 ALSAFVYSIYAML
+264 ALSAFVYSLYAML

-302 KAKLFAN
+302 KARLFAN

-339 AIGSVVLVPSGA
+339 AIGSVVWVPSGA
-351 KIALDGVLLNHASVD
+351 KIALDGVLLNNASVD

-383 QILGGYVN
+383 PILGGYVN

-398 QVSADFQNSRLSS
+398 QVSATFQNSRLSS

-429 ANKIADI
+429 ANQIADI

-444 AFISFLLWQFG
+444 AFVSFLLWQFG

-466 CISVLVISCPCAFA
+466 CVSVLVISCPCAFA

-530 EKIIYEEFDE
+530 EKIIHEEFDE

-547 KVREHLAHS
+547 KTREHLAHS
-556 AILKS
+556 AILKT
-561 LDSDEVSLEKIEFF
+561 LDSDEVDLEKIEFF
-575 AHGLKANYHNETLLV
+575 AHGLKASYQNETLLV
-590 GSLKFLNAMGVNIK
+590 GSLKFLNAMGVDLK
-604 AKESANI
+604 VKESANI

-624 FILEERLKNNAKEV
+624 FILEERLKANAKEV
-638 IQFLQNKGLELEILS
+638 IQALQNQGLELEILS

-661 ECAKKLGISNY
+661 ECAKKLGISKY

-677 PEDKAQIINSY
+677 PEDKAQIISSY
-688 KGVCAMIG
+688 QGVCAMVG

-726 LLLEENLSLLRKA
+726 LLLEEDLSLLEKA

-762 ILIPVAMLGYIN
+762 VLIPVAMLGYIN

>member
-15 LFKEVINHKEL
+15 LFKETINHKEL
-26 YFCCTGC
+26 HFCCTGC

-74 LEENNKGDFILNL
+74 LEENNKGELILNL

-118 TTHHLQIVFDKSLN
+118 TTHHLQIVFEKSLD
-132 PKEIVQK
+132 PKEIIQK

-146 AKIYNAKNYALK
+146 AKIYNAQNYTLK

-186 KYASYGGA
+186 KYASYGSAGYGAA
-194 SYGGASYGGA
+194 SYGS
-204 SYGGASYG
+204 
-212 AGMDKLMQR
+212 GMDKLMQR

-264 ALSAFVYSIYAML
+264 ALSAFVYSLYAML

-302 KAKLFAN
+302 KARLFAN

-339 AIGSVVLVPSGA
+339 AIGSVVWVPSGA
-351 KIALDGVLLNHASVD
+351 KIALDGVLLNNASVD

-383 QILGGYVN
+383 LILGGYVN

-398 QVSADFQNSRLSS
+398 QVSATFQNSRLSS

-429 ANKIADI
+429 ANQIADI

-444 AFISFLLWQFG
+444 AFVSFLLWQFG

-530 EKIIYEEFDE
+530 EKIIHKEFDE

-547 KVREHLAHS
+547 KTREHLAHN

-561 LDSDEVSLEKIEFF
+561 LDGDEVDLEKIEFF
-575 AHGLKANYHNETLLV
+575 AHGLKANYQNETLLV
-590 GSLKFLNAMGVNIK
+590 GSLKFLKSMGVDLK
-604 AKESANI
+604 VKESANI

-624 FILEERLKNNAKEV
+624 FILEERLKANAKEV
-638 IQFLQNKGLELEILS
+638 IQALQNKGLELEILS

-661 ECAKKLGISNY
+661 ECAKKLGISKY
-672 HANLT
+672 HAHLT
-677 PEDKAQIINSY
+677 PEDKAQIVRSY
-688 KGVCAMIG
+688 KGVCAMVG

-726 LLLEENLSLLRKA
+726 LLLEEDLSLLEKA
-739 FDNAQKVYQ
+739 FHNAQKVYQ

>member
-7 QLEFKESE
+7 QLEFKESD
-15 LFKEVINHKEL
+15 LFKETINHKEL
-26 YFCCTGC
+26 HFCCAGC

-63 DSMSALELEQA
+63 DSMSVLELEQA
-74 LEENNKGDFILNL
+74 IEENNKGDFILNL

-132 PKEIVQK
+132 PKEIIQK

-146 AKIYNAKNYALK
+146 AKIYNVQNYTLK

-186 KYASYGGA
+186 KYASYGST
-194 SYGGASYGGA
+194 SYGGASYG
-204 SYGGASYG
+204 S
-212 AGMDKLMQR
+212 GMDKLMQK

-302 KAKLFAN
+302 KARLFAN

-339 AIGSVVLVPSGA
+339 AIGSVVWVPSGA
-351 KIALDGVLLNHASVD
+351 KIALDGVLLNSASVD

-383 QILGGYVN
+383 PILGGYVN

-398 QVSADFQNSRLSS
+398 QVSATFQNSRLSS

-429 ANKIADI
+429 ANQIADI

-444 AFISFLLWQFG
+444 AFVSFLLWQFG

-530 EKIIYEEFDE
+530 EKIIHEEFDE

-547 KVREHLAHS
+547 KTREHLAHS
-556 AILKS
+556 TILKT
-561 LDSDEVSLEKIEFF
+561 LNGDEVSLEKIEFF
-575 AHGLKANYHNETLLV
+575 AHGLKANYQNETLLV
-590 GSLKFLNAMGVNIK
+590 GSLKFLKSMGVDLK
-604 AKESANI
+604 VKESANI

-624 FILEERLKNNAKEV
+624 FILEERLKANAKEV
-638 IQFLQNKGLELEILS
+638 IQALQNQGLELEILS

-661 ECAKKLGISNY
+661 ECAKKLGISKY
-672 HANLT
+672 HAHLT
-677 PEDKAQIINSY
+677 PEDKAQIISSY
-688 KGVCAMIG
+688 KGVCAMVG

-726 LLLEENLSLLRKA
+726 LLLEEDLSLLKKA

-798 S
+798 T

>member
-15 LFKEVINHKEL
+15 LFKEVIHHKEL
-26 YFCCTGC
+26 YFCCAGC
-33 ARVYALLLDLNLE
+33 ARVYALLTDLNLE

-74 LEENNKGDFILNL
+74 LEENNKGELILNL

-118 TTHHLQIVFDKSLN
+118 TTHHLQIVFEKSLN
-132 PKEIVQK
+132 PKEIIQK

-158 AQKEQRSYLLTLSVG
+158 AQKEQRSYLITLSVG

-186 KYASYGGA
+186 KYASYGSA
-194 SYGGASYGGA
+194 SYGGAGYG
-204 SYGGASYG
+204 S
-212 AGMDKLMQR
+212 GMDKLMQR

-302 KAKLFAN
+302 KARLFAN

-339 AIGSVVLVPSGA
+339 AIGSVVWVPSGA
-351 KIALDGVLLNHASVD
+351 KIALDGVLLNNASVD

-383 QILGGYVN
+383 PILGGYVN

-398 QVSADFQNSRLSS
+398 QVSANFQNSRLSG

-444 AFISFLLWQFG
+444 AFVSFLLWQFG

-530 EKIIYEEFDE
+530 EKIIHEEFDE

-547 KVREHLAHS
+547 KTREHLAHS
-556 AILKS
+556 AIFKS
-561 LDSDEVSLEKIEFF
+561 LHGDEVSLEKIEFF
-575 AHGLKANYHNETLLV
+575 AHGLKASYQNETLLV
-590 GSLKFLNAMGVNIK
+590 GSLKFLKSMGVGIK
-604 AKESANI
+604 TKESANI

-624 FILEERLKNNAKEV
+624 FILEERLKANAKEV
-638 IQFLQNKGLELEILS
+638 IQALQNQGLELEILS

-661 ECAKKLGISNY
+661 ECAKKLGISKY
-672 HANLT
+672 HAHLT
-677 PEDKAQIINSY
+677 PEDKAQIVSSY
-688 KGVCAMIG
+688 QGVCAMVG

-726 LLLEENLSLLRKA
+726 LLLEEDLSLLEKA
-739 FDNAQKVYQ
+739 FHNAQKVYQ

-798 S
+798 T

>member
-26 YFCCTGC
+26 YFCCMGC
-33 ARVYALLLDLNLE
+33 ARVYALLSDLNLE

-52 NDSTLAPVTPQ
+52 NDSVLAPVTPQ
-63 DSMSALELEQA
+63 NSMSALELEQA
-74 LEENNKGDFILNL
+74 LEENHKGDFILNL

-118 TTHHLQIVFDKSLN
+118 TTHHLQIVFDQSLN

-186 KYASYGGA
+186 KY
-194 SYGGASYGGA
+194 
-204 SYGGASYG
+204 ASYG

-264 ALSAFVYSIYAML
+264 ALSAFVYSVYAML

-302 KAKLFAN
+302 KARLFAN

-339 AIGSVVLVPSGA
+339 AIGSVVWVPNGA

-391 VGVPFSY
+391 VGVPFNY
-398 QVSADFQNSRLSS
+398 QVSANFQNSRLSG

-561 LDSDEVSLEKIEFF
+561 LDGDEINLEKIEFF
-575 AHGLKANYHNETLLV
+575 AHGLKASYHNETLLV

-611 MVGFAKNKTLCAL
+611 MVGFVKNKTLCAL
-624 FILEERLKNNAKEV
+624 FILEERLKANAKEV
-638 IQFLQNKGLELEILS
+638 IQALQNKGLKLEILS

-661 ECAKKLGISNY
+661 ECAKKLGISKY

-677 PEDKAQIINSY
+677 PEDKAQIISSY
-688 KGVCAMIG
+688 KGVCAMVG

-726 LLLEENLSLLRKA
+726 LLLEEDLSLLEEA
-739 FDNAQKVYQ
+739 FHNAQKVYQ

>member
-15 LFKEVINHKEL
+15 LFKEMINHKEL

-186 KYASYGGA
+186 KYASYGAA
-194 SYGGASYGGA
+194 SYGS
-204 SYGGASYG
+204 ASYG
-212 AGMDKLMQR
+212 ASMDKLMQR

-302 KAKLFAN
+302 KARLFAN

-351 KIALDGVLLNHASVD
+351 KIALDGVLLNSASVD

-377 ELGVND
+377 ELEVND

-398 QVSADFQNSRLSS
+398 QVSADFQNSRLSG

-547 KVREHLAHS
+547 KTREHLAHS

-653 GDNESSVK
+653 GDHESSVK

-677 PEDKAQIINSY
+677 PEDKAQIISSY
-688 KGVCAMIG
+688 KGACAMMG

-715 KSALSKSACDI
+715 KSTLSKSACDI
-726 LLLEENLSLLRKA
+726 LLLEEDLSLLKKA